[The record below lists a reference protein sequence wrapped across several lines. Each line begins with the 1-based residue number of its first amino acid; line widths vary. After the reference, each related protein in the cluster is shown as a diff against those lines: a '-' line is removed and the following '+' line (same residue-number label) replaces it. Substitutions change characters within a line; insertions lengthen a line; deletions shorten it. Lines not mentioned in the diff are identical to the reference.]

1 MQIVLLQI
9 PLVSMIAKRCKA
21 AQIDFMKIK
30 DERIKVRNE
39 IFNSL
44 MLINMYG
51 WEESFEKKLNDIRER
66 ELRYLRRCQLLDV
79 ISKAVWTSNLC

>member
-1 MQIVLLQI
+1 MPIVLLQT

-21 AQIDFMKIK
+21 AQIDFMKSK

-39 IFNSL
+39 IFNS
-44 MLINMYG
+44 MRLIKMYG

-66 ELRYLRRCQLLDV
+66 ELRYLRRYQLLDV
-79 ISKAVWTSNLC
+79 ISKAVWTSHLC